1 MSSPPPGKQPLAANP
16 GSPSEQPSI
25 ALGRPDTGAKF
36 ASRAFSA
43 PLGSFGFS
51 VSPPRLRAATA
62 GCTDRAKPPPPPC
75 ARTEKDHLVP
85 GACGRKTRP
94 PTATAASW
102 TCCGPPRKTASP
114 SWRPEALWPPP
125 WRRVKGRG
133 HARNEAPWAH
143 NWIGAF

>member
-1 MSSPPPGKQPLAANP
+1 MPSPPPRKQPLAANP

-43 PLGSFGFS
+43 RLLRLLRLSASVPGSDS
-51 VSPPRLRAATA
+51 A
-62 GCTDRAKPPPPPC
+62 GRCTDSAKPPPPPRAHRKGPPR
-75 ARTEKDHLVP
+75 ARRL
-85 GACGRKTRP
+85 RQKTRP
-94 PTATAASW
+94 LTATAASW
-102 TCCGPPRKTASP
+102 TCRGPPRKTASP